1 MSGLPPLPEPG
12 LLFTLA
18 SFVAIIAVLVIVHE
32 GGHYLAGR
40 LFGARIEAFGVG
52 FGPELIGRTDR
63 RGVRWRVNAVPL
75 GGYVKFVGDM
85 NEASQLD
92 PAILALP
99 EQERRGLFAFLPLW
113 QRAIIVAAG
122 PAINF
127 LFAIL
132 VLALYN
138 LSVGYYTAP
147 AQVAQV
153 LPGSAAAAAGFQVG
167 DKVLR
172 VDGTSVDRFEDMVHE
187 VMTSTGAP
195 LTIDIDRA
203 GKPVQLVVRPRFVE
217 TVDRFGNV
225 SRVPQLGIASP
236 PERLRPVGPAAALR
250 WAALDTWG
258 ITRSIGRA
266 IRQVVLGERALTDMG
281 GPVQTAKI
289 AGEQASLG
297 LAATV
302 RFLAFF
308 SINIG
313 FINLL
318 PIPMLDGGHLLL
330 YGIEAVR
337 RRPLADAVQQWA
349 FMSGFAALMSLMAV
363 LTWYDM
369 GKVGVWQ
376 RLSGWLG

>member
-1 MSGLPPLPEPG
+1 MSALPFLPAPG

-18 SFVAIIAVLVIVHE
+18 SFIGIIAVLVIVHE

-52 FGPELIGRTDR
+52 FGPELVGRTDR
-63 RGVRWRVNAVPL
+63 RGVRWRINVVPL

-92 PAILALP
+92 PAFMALP
-99 EQERRGLFAFLPLW
+99 EKERRGLFAFLPLW

-122 PAINF
+122 PVINF

-132 VLALYN
+132 VLAIYN

-147 AQVAQV
+147 AQIAEMV
-153 LPGSAAAAAGFQVG
+153 PGGAAAQAGLQVG
-167 DKVLR
+167 DTVLR
-172 VDGTSVDRFEDMVHE
+172 VDGTSVDRFEDMVHI
-187 VMTSTGAP
+187 VITSTGAP
-195 LTIDIDRA
+195 LALDIERA
-203 GKPVQLVVRPRFVE
+203 GRPLRVVVAPKLVE
-217 TVDRFGNV
+217 TVDRFGNINK
-225 SRVPQLGIASP
+225 VPQLGIVSP
-236 PERLRPVGPAAALR
+236 LERLRPVGPVAAVR
-250 WAALDTWG
+250 WALLDTWG
-258 ITRSIGRA
+258 ITKTIGRA
-266 IRQVVLGERALTDMG
+266 IGQVILGERALTDMG

-297 LAATV
+297 MAATV

>member
-1 MSGLPPLPEPG
+1 MNVLPLLPQPG

-18 SFVAIIAVLVIVHE
+18 SFIGIIAVLVIVHE

-63 RGVRWRVNAVPL
+63 RGVRWRLNAVPL

-85 NEASQLD
+85 NEASQAD
-92 PAILALP
+92 PAVLALP
-99 EQERRGLFAFLPLW
+99 ERERRGLFVFLPLW
-113 QRAIIVAAG
+113 QRAVIVAAG
-122 PAINF
+122 PLINF

-138 LSVGYYTAP
+138 LNVGYYTAP
-147 AQVAQV
+147 ARVAQV
-153 LPGSAAAAAGFQVG
+153 LPGSAAATAGLQAG
-167 DKVLR
+167 DKVLE
-172 VDGTSVDRFEDMVHE
+172 VDGTAVDRFEDIVHI

-195 LTIDIDRA
+195 IRLDIERGGRPLTLQVA
-203 GKPVQLVVRPRFVE
+203 PRMVE
-217 TVDRFGNV
+217 NVDRFGNINK
-225 SRVPQLGIASP
+225 VPQLGIASP
-236 PERLRPVGPAAALR
+236 REELRPVGALAALR
-250 WAALDTWG
+250 WAVVDTWG
-258 ITRSIGRA
+258 ITTAIGRA
-266 IRQVVLGERALTDMG
+266 IRQVITGERALTDMG

-297 LAATV
+297 MAATV

-369 GKVGVWQ
+369 DKVGVWQ